1 MRFTV
6 IGSIVLAFA
15 AGVMAPRLVEKIDA
29 RAHPKPAHSTFW
41 LERVEGFAAFNP
53 PTDVAFIGDSL
64 TDRAEWAEIFPG
76 VHVANRGLS
85 GDVTMG
91 LLQRISDIPKANKAF
106 VMIGINDLKRDFPVA
121 NVFDNYSKA
130 VAAIASTGTR
140 VYVQSTIECNARLD
154 ADCPLANVRSL
165 NARLRTLPN
174 FIDLNASMSGVD
186 GLKPAYTLDGIH
198 LNAAG
203 YAAWR
208 DAISAHVR

>member
-1 MRFTV
+1 MRFTA

-41 LERVEGFAAFNP
+41 LERVEGFSTFKPAA
-53 PTDVAFIGDSL
+53 DVVFIGDSL

-85 GDVTMG
+85 GDDTAG
-91 LLQRISDIPKANKAF
+91 LLQRLDGIPMARKSF
-106 VMIGINDLKRDFPVA
+106 LMIGINDLSRGVSVDEVFA
-121 NVFDNYSKA
+121 NYTKI
-130 VAAIASTGTR
+130 VAALPGE

-154 ADCPLANVRSL
+154 AGCPLANVRSL

-174 FIDLNASMSGVD
+174 FIDLNASMSDAD
-186 GLKPAYTLDGIH
+186 GLKAIYTLDGVH

-203 YAAWR
+203 YMAWR